1 MPGAGDVFN
10 FLLGLAKIVAVSL
23 ITGVALSAF
32 DVSAADVLASIG
44 LTPQRAFELLQRG
57 TDWAVPNI
65 MLGSII
71 IVPLWL
77 VMHIVRP
84 PRGGE

>member
-1 MPGAGDVFN
+1 MFN

-32 DVSAADVLASIG
+32 DVSAADILASIG
-44 LTPQRAFELLQRG
+44 LTPQRAYELMQRG

-65 MLGSII
+65 MLGSLI
-71 IVPLWL
+71 IVPVWL
-77 VMHIVRP
+77 VVQIVRP
-84 PRGGE
+84 PRSGE